1 MERQYN
7 FRLRLKSLRENK
19 GISQYKLADDLG
31 VSQARI
37 GHWESGT
44 RECNFETLILISKY
58 FGVTIDYLL
67 GASDLPYGDN
77 ATYDTELAPEAEDE
91 RRILDLYRAVKEKG
105 GNESAIK
112 FIDLLSDLLLKKGE

>member
-1 MERQYN
+1 M
-7 FRLRLKSLRENK
+7 
-19 GISQYKLADDLG
+19 
-31 VSQARI
+31 
-37 GHWESGT
+37 
-44 RECNFETLILISKY
+44 ILISKY

-91 RRILDLYRAVKEKG
+91 RRMLDLYRAVKEKG